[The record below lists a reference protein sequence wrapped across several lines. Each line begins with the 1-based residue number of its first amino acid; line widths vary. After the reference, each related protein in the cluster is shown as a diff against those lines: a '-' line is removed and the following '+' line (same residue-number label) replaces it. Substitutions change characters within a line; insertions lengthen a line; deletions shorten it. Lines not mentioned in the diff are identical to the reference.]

1 MNGAASGHYFESFI
15 ITELVKNYSY
25 SKVKA
30 NFSYY
35 RDSNAKE
42 IDLIIESAG
51 KIHPFEIK
59 RSANPNTREVKKF
72 KVLDTPG
79 TRRGEGGIICMSESL
94 LPIDNLNCYIP
105 CGLI

>member
-1 MNGAASGHYFESFI
+1 MEGMGIIYLLKPYI

-25 SKVKA
+25 SKVEA

-42 IDLIIESAG
+42 IDLIIEYAG

-59 RSANPNTREVKKF
+59 RSANSNTREVKKF

-79 TRRGEGGIICMSESL
+79 TRRGEGGIICMSESV